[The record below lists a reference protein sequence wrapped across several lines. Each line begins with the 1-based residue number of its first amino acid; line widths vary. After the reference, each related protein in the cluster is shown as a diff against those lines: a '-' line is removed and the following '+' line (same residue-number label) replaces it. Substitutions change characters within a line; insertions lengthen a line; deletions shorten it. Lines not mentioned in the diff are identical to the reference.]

1 MCKFNCETCKQ
12 PCVAKGSANWSELCP
27 LIAEEKKKFDKE
39 IEEKK
44 ALLKK
49 VKSIPFPKNLTL
61 GEIISLI
68 QTDIDKM
75 LYEK

>member
-1 MCKFNCETCKQ
+1 M
-12 PCVAKGSANWSELCP
+12 
-27 LIAEEKKKFDKE
+27 IAEEKKKFGKE
-39 IEEKK
+39 IEAKK

-75 LYEK
+75 LDEHED